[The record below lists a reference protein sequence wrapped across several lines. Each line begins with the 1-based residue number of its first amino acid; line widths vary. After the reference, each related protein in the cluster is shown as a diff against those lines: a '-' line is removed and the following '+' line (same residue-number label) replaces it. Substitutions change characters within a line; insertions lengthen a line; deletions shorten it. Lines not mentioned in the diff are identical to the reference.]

1 MNVLFCILV
10 CYYLTIYVFFSF
22 LGFLSHFPFW
32 CLTYVH
38 GTLYSI
44 CCPVTNVV
52 RSCCC
57 CRFSCSE
64 DIKPYRQQ
72 KSNLKKISNSLCVFV
87 FVFTLNPINAF
98 EYFVFLL
105 QQIMLFSYFSKKKIY
120 TLTLTLY

>member
-22 LGFLSHFPFW
+22 LWFLSHFPFW
-32 CLTYVH
+32 CLTYVR

-64 DIKPYRQQ
+64 DIKPYRLQNC
-72 KSNLKKISNSLCVFV
+72 NLKKKKILTVCVFL
-87 FVFTLNPINAF
+87 FVFILNPINAF
-98 EYFVFLL
+98 ECSVFFFVVTDNV
-105 QQIMLFSYFSKKKIY
+105 I
-120 TLTLTLY
+120 